1 MQLYPI
7 APIKA
12 GEVSKVKV
20 LYVEGL
26 ANHDGSES
34 WRSAGD
40 RAVQALTG
48 GDAGRVLSRERHYSG
63 EPTRWVTWKAT
74 LGVASWQAT
83 SGPRAVIDP
92 EHVSKHLTR
101 KSGDPVFGLAR
112 WSEARIVNPKGVR
125 R

>member
-1 MQLYPI
+1 M
-7 APIKA
+7 
-12 GEVSKVKV
+12 EV

-40 RAVQALTG
+40 CTVQALTG
-48 GDAGRVLSRERHYSG
+48 GDAGRVLSRERHNSG
-63 EPTRWVTWKAT
+63 VPRRWVSLKAT
-74 LGVASWQAT
+74 LGVALWQAPL
-83 SGPRAVIDP
+83 GPRAVRDS

-101 KSGDPVFGLAR
+101 KSGDPVFGHGR
-112 WSEARIVNPKGVR
+112 WNVVRIVNPKGTR